1 MSKQEAVLEFSAN
14 VLKDVGVFDA
24 SGEGFLSYLAGDLP
38 KPVTIGPKRLCLPV
52 RAILED
58 GQWERRIAFAPLAE
72 QISQG
77 PSPVLNAFKEFVQL
91 RLKETF
97 KAVITALMEL
107 AIDQKRHKGLK
118 ADAAKYLQ
126 LLVEADQKT
135 LDTLIRVLNAVGTAP
150 EKRLVSLFL
159 KNGGEGGALRS
170 CVVSFPIM
178 EDTADEDTTTFFGV
192 KMARKTK
199 DKHLIVNLLEYVLGN
214 EEERKAFTKSSNDG
228 EAPYFH
234 SLLLSFHAMA
244 THLNKLID
252 RHKAGCSHLDGLRF
266 ELAWTEQLVDFTN
279 FASTH
284 GRAIPVLPGNRG
296 KERDEAIQKEK
307 EALALDADDLGLAE
321 EDRPRRGNSD
331 ERDRERNRRDEPE
344 RERSWRDGRRD
355 EPEER
360 GSRRDRDRDRDEPR
374 VEIGRDDSGGRSL
387 SEILGRSGRGRDDD
401 RDEGRSRRDE
411 GRRGGRDSG
420 GRNSRYTS
428 RRGGRSW

>member
-1 MSKQEAVLEFSAN
+1 MSKKEAVLEFEAA

-24 SGEGFLSYLAGDLP
+24 SGEGFLSYLADDIA
-38 KPVTIGPKRLCLPV
+38 KPVTIGNKRLCLPTSD
-52 RAILED
+52 ILED

-97 KAVITALMEL
+97 KAVILALMEL

-118 ADAAKYLQ
+118 ADAAKFLQ

-135 LDTLIRVLNAVGTAP
+135 MDTLVRVINALGTAP

-178 EDTADEDTTTFFGV
+178 DDAGDEDTTTFFGV

-244 THLNKLID
+244 SHLNKLID
-252 RHKAGCSHLDGLRF
+252 RHSPACSALTGLRF

-279 FASTH
+279 FAATH

-296 KERDEAIQKEK
+296 KERDEAVKK
-307 EALALDADDLGLAE
+307 EALELGGDDLGLVE
-321 EDRPRRGNSD
+321 EDRPRRNSD
-331 ERDRERNRRDEPE
+331 ERDRERNRREEGNRERTWRDSRREEPE
-344 RERSWRDGRRD
+344 D
-355 EPEER
+355 
-360 GSRRDRDRDRDEPR
+360 RDRDRDRGERDE
-374 VEIGRDDSGGRSL
+374 GGGRSL
-387 SEILGRSGRGRDDD
+387 AEILGRSGRDRDRDDD
-401 RDEGRSRRDE
+401 RDRDRGRRDE
-411 GRRGGRDSG
+411 GRRGGRDG
-420 GRNSRYTS
+420 GRNSRYSS
-428 RRGGRSW
+428 RRGSGRSW

>member
-52 RAILED
+52 RAILDD
-58 GQWERRIAFAPLAE
+58 GQWDQRIAFAPLAE

-97 KAVITALMEL
+97 KAVILSLMEL

-118 ADAAKYLQ
+118 ADAAKFLQ

-135 LDTLIRVLNAVGTAP
+135 MDTLVRVLNAVGTAP

-178 EDTADEDTTTFFGV
+178 EDAPAEDTTTFFGV

-279 FASTH
+279 FAHTH
-284 GRAIPVLPGNRG
+284 GRVIPVLPGNRG
-296 KERDEAIQKEK
+296 KEREEAIKK
-307 EALALDADDLGLAE
+307 EALELSADDLGLAE
-321 EDRPRRGNSD
+321 EDRPRRNSD

-344 RERSWRDGRRD
+344 RERSWRDSRRE
-355 EPEER
+355 EPEDR
-360 GSRRDRDRDRDEPR
+360 GSRRDRDYDREEPR
-374 VEIGRDDSGGRSL
+374 VEISRDDSGGRSL
-387 SEILGRSGRGRDDD
+387 SDILGRAGRGRDDD
-401 RDEGRSRRDE
+401 REERGRSRDRD
-411 GRRGGRDSG
+411 GGRDG

-428 RRGGRSW
+428 RRGGRAW

>member
-1 MSKQEAVLEFSAN
+1 MSKQEAVLEFETN

-24 SGEGFLSYLAGDLP
+24 SGEGFLSYLHAAEDLP
-38 KPVTIGPKRLCLPV
+38 KPVTIGPKRLCLPT
-52 RAILED
+52 RQILDD
-58 GQWERRIAFAPLAE
+58 GTWERRIAFAPLAE

-77 PSPVLNAFKEFVQL
+77 PSPVLNAYKEYVQL

-97 KAVITALMEL
+97 KATILGLMEL

-118 ADAAKYLQ
+118 ADAAKFLQ

-135 LDTLIRVLNAVGTAP
+135 MDTLVRVMNAVAAAP

-178 EDTADEDTTTFFGV
+178 EDAAAEDTTTFFGV

-199 DKHLIVNLLEYVLGN
+199 DKHLIVSLLEYVLGN

-252 RHKAGCSHLDGLRF
+252 RHKAAIPDLGGLRF
-266 ELAWTEQLVDFTN
+266 ELLWTEQLVDFTN
-279 FASTH
+279 FAASH

-296 KERDEAIQKEK
+296 KERDEAIKKESL
-307 EALALDADDLGLAE
+307 ELAGDDLGLVE
-321 EDRPRRGNSD
+321 EDRPRRNSD
-331 ERDRERNRRDEPE
+331 ERDRERNRRDERDDE
-344 RERSWRDGRRD
+344 RPRR
-355 EPEER
+355 EER
-360 GSRRDRDRDRDEPR
+360 DRYSERREEPR
-374 VEIGRDDSGGRSL
+374 VDIERDEGGGRSL
-387 SEILGRSGRGRDDD
+387 ADILGRSGRDRDDDD
-401 RDEGRSRRDE
+401 RDDRSRGTSRRDE
-411 GRRGGRDSG
+411 GRRGGRGDG

-428 RRGGRSW
+428 RRGSGRSW

>member
-1 MSKQEAVLEFSAN
+1 MSKKEVVLEFEAN

-24 SGEGFLSYLAGDLP
+24 SGEGFLSYLADDIA
-38 KPVTIGPKRLCLPV
+38 KPVTIGPKRLCLPTA
-52 RAILED
+52 AILED

-77 PSPVLNAFKEFVQL
+77 PSPVLNAYKEYVQL

-97 KAVITALMEL
+97 KAVIIGLMEL

-118 ADAAKYLQ
+118 ADAAKFLQ

-135 LDTLIRVLNAVGTAP
+135 LDTLVRVINALGTAP

-178 EDTADEDTTTFFGV
+178 DDAGAEDTTTFFGV

-214 EEERKAFTKSSNDG
+214 EEERKAFTKSSSDG

-252 RHKAGCSHLDGLRF
+252 RHSPAVSSLSGLRF

-279 FASTH
+279 FAATH

-296 KERDEAIQKEK
+296 KERDEAVKK
-307 EALALDADDLGLAE
+307 EALELGGDDLGLVE
-321 EDRPRRGNSD
+321 EDRPRRNSD
-331 ERDRERNRRDEPE
+331 ERDRERNRRDEGT
-344 RERSWRDGRRD
+344 RERNWRDSRRE

-360 GSRRDRDRDRDEPR
+360 DRDRERDRGSRDE
-374 VEIGRDDSGGRSL
+374 ERDDSGGRSL
-387 SEILGRSGRGRDDD
+387 AEILGRSGRDRDDD
-401 RDEGRSRRDE
+401 RDSGRGRRDE
-411 GRRGGRDSG
+411 GRRGGRDT

-428 RRGGRSW
+428 RRGTGRSW

>member
-1 MSKQEAVLEFSAN
+1 MSKQEAVLEFEAN

-24 SGEGFLSYLAGDLP
+24 SGEGFLSYLADDLP
-38 KPVTIGPKRLCLPV
+38 KPVTIGNKRLCLPT
-52 RAILED
+52 RQILDD
-58 GQWERRIAFAPLAE
+58 GTWERRIAFAPLAE

-77 PSPVLNAFKEFVQL
+77 PSPVLNAYKEYVQL

-97 KAVITALMEL
+97 KAVILALMEL

-118 ADAAKYLQ
+118 ADAAKFLQ

-135 LDTLIRVLNAVGTAP
+135 LDTLIRVLNAVAAAP

-178 EDTADEDTTTFFGV
+178 EDAAAEDTTTFFGV

-199 DKHLIVNLLEYVLGN
+199 DKHLIVNLLEYVLGS
-214 EEERKAFTKSSNDG
+214 EEERKAYTKSSNDG

-252 RHKAGCSHLDGLRF
+252 RHKAGCSSLDGLRF

-279 FASTH
+279 FAATH

-296 KERDEAIQKEK
+296 KERDEAIKKESL
-307 EALALDADDLGLAE
+307 ELDDADLGLAE
-321 EDRPRRGNSD
+321 EDRPRRGDSD
-331 ERDRERNRRDEPE
+331 VRDRERNRRDGRDE
-344 RERSWRDGRRD
+344 RDERPRRD
-355 EPEER
+355 ER
-360 GSRRDRDRDRDEPR
+360 DRRDREEPR
-374 VEIGRDDSGGRSL
+374 IEIDRDDSGGRSL
-387 SEILGRSGRGRDDD
+387 ADILGRAGRGRDDD
-401 RDEGRSRRDE
+401 DRDDSRRGSSRRD
-411 GRRGGRDSG
+411 GARDRGGRGDG

-428 RRGGRSW
+428 RRGSGRSW

>member
-1 MSKQEAVLEFSAN
+1 MSKKEAVLEFEAA

-24 SGEGFLSYLAGDLP
+24 SGEGFLSYLADDIA
-38 KPVTIGPKRLCLPV
+38 KPVTIGNKRLCLPTSD
-52 RAILED
+52 ILED

-97 KAVITALMEL
+97 KAVILALMEL

-118 ADAAKYLQ
+118 ADAAKFLQ

-135 LDTLIRVLNAVGTAP
+135 MDTLVRVINALGTAP

-178 EDTADEDTTTFFGV
+178 DDAGDEDTTTFFGV

-244 THLNKLID
+244 SHLNKLID
-252 RHKAGCSHLDGLRF
+252 RHSPACSTLAGLRF

-279 FASTH
+279 FAATH

-296 KERDEAIQKEK
+296 KERDEAVKK
-307 EALALDADDLGLAE
+307 EALELGGDDLGLVE
-321 EDRPRRGNSD
+321 EDRPRRNSD
-331 ERDRERNRRDEPE
+331 ERDRERNRREEGNRERTWRDSRREEPE
-344 RERSWRDGRRD
+344 D
-355 EPEER
+355 
-360 GSRRDRDRDRDEPR
+360 RDRDRDRGERDE
-374 VEIGRDDSGGRSL
+374 GGGRSL
-387 SEILGRSGRGRDDD
+387 AEILGRSGRDRDRDDD
-401 RDEGRSRRDE
+401 RDRGRRDE
-411 GRRGGRDSG
+411 GRRGGRDG
-420 GRNSRYTS
+420 GRNSRYSS
-428 RRGGRSW
+428 RRGSGRSW

>member
-24 SGEGFLSYLAGDLP
+24 SGEGFLSYLADDLP

-52 RAILED
+52 RSILED

-77 PSPVLNAFKEFVQL
+77 PSPVLNAFKEYVQL

-97 KAVITALMEL
+97 KVVIISLMEL
-107 AIDQKRHKGLK
+107 AVDQKRHKGLK
-118 ADAAKYLQ
+118 ADAAKFLQ

-135 LDTLIRVLNAVGTAP
+135 LDTLIRVLNAVGSAP

-178 EDTADEDTTTFFGV
+178 EDAAAEDTTTFFGV

-252 RHKAGCSHLDGLRF
+252 RHKAGCSSLDGLRF
-266 ELAWTEQLVDFTN
+266 GLEWTEQLVDFTN
-279 FASTH
+279 FAATH

-296 KERDEAIQKEK
+296 KERDEAIKK
-307 EALALDADDLGLAE
+307 EALELDADDLGLAE
-321 EDRPRRGNSD
+321 EDRPRRGDSD
-331 ERDRERNRRDEPE
+331 VRDRERSRRDEPE
-344 RERSWRDGRRD
+344 RERSWRDSRRE

-360 GSRRDRDRDRDEPR
+360 GSRRDRDEREEPSRSRDE
-374 VEIGRDDSGGRSL
+374 DGGRSL
-387 SEILGRSGRGRDDD
+387 SDILRGAGRGGDDD
-401 RDEGRSRRDE
+401 RDRGRSSRDE
-411 GRRGGRDSG
+411 GRRGGRDG

-428 RRGGRSW
+428 RRGTGRNW

>member
-52 RAILED
+52 RAILDD
-58 GQWERRIAFAPLAE
+58 GQWDQRIAFAPLAE

-97 KAVITALMEL
+97 KAVILSLMEL

-118 ADAAKYLQ
+118 ADAAKFLQ

-135 LDTLIRVLNAVGTAP
+135 MDTLVRVLNAVGTAP

-178 EDTADEDTTTFFGV
+178 EDAPAEDTTTFFGV

-244 THLNKLID
+244 SHLNKLID
-252 RHKAGCSHLDGLRF
+252 RHKAACSHLDGLRF

-279 FASTH
+279 FAQTH
-284 GRAIPVLPGNRG
+284 GRVIPVLPGNRG
-296 KERDEAIQKEK
+296 KEREEAIKK
-307 EALALDADDLGLAE
+307 EALELSADDLGLAE
-321 EDRPRRGNSD
+321 EDRPRRNSD

-344 RERSWRDGRRD
+344 RERSWRDSRRE

-360 GSRRDRDRDRDEPR
+360 GSRRDRDYDREEPR
-374 VEIGRDDSGGRSL
+374 VEISRDDSGGRSL
-387 SEILGRSGRGRDDD
+387 SDILGRSGRGRDDD
-401 RDEGRSRRDE
+401 RDERGRGRD
-411 GRRGGRDSG
+411 RGGRDGGRDG

-428 RRGGRSW
+428 RRGGRAW

>member
-1 MSKQEAVLEFSAN
+1 MSKQEVVLEFSAN

-24 SGEGFLSYLAGDLP
+24 SGEGFLSYLADDIP
-38 KPVTIGPKRLCLPV
+38 KPVTIGPKRLCLPS

-58 GQWERRIAFAPLAE
+58 GTWDRRIAFAPLAE

-77 PSPVLNAFKEFVQL
+77 PSPVLNAFKEYVQL

-97 KAVITALMEL
+97 KATILALMEL

-118 ADAAKYLQ
+118 ADAAKFLQ

-135 LDTLIRVLNAVGTAP
+135 LDTLVRVLNAIGTAP

-159 KNGGEGGALRS
+159 KNGGENGALRS

-178 EDTADEDTTTFFGV
+178 DDAPAEDTTTFFGV

-214 EEERKAFTKSSNDG
+214 EEERKGYTKSSNDG

-252 RHKAGCSHLDGLRF
+252 RHKASCPDLAGLRF
-266 ELAWTEQLVDFTN
+266 NLDWTEQLVDFTN
-279 FASTH
+279 FAATH

-296 KERDEAIQKEK
+296 KERDEAIKK
-307 EALALDADDLGLAE
+307 EALELDSDDLGLAE
-321 EDRPRRGNSD
+321 EDRPRRGDSD
-331 ERDRERNRRDEPE
+331 VRDRERNRRDEP
-344 RERSWRDGRRD
+344 RERSWRGDRRD
-355 EPEER
+355 EPE
-360 GSRRDRDRDRDEPR
+360 DRDR
-374 VEIGRDDSGGRSL
+374 VEIERDDSGGRSL
-387 SEILGRSGRGRDDD
+387 AEILGRSGRDRDDD
-401 RDEGRSRRDE
+401 RDEPRRGSSRRDG
-411 GRRGGRDSG
+411 GRDRGGRDG

-428 RRGGRSW
+428 KRGSRSW

>member
-1 MSKQEAVLEFSAN
+1 MSKQEAVLEFETN

-24 SGEGFLSYLAGDLP
+24 SGEGFLSYLADDLP
-38 KPVTIGPKRLCLPV
+38 KPVTIGPKRLCLPT
-52 RAILED
+52 RQILDD
-58 GQWERRIAFAPLAE
+58 GTWDRRIAFAPLAE

-77 PSPVLNAFKEFVQL
+77 PSPVLNAYKEYVQL

-97 KAVITALMEL
+97 KAVILALMEL

-118 ADAAKYLQ
+118 ADAAKFLQ

-135 LDTLIRVLNAVGTAP
+135 MDTLVRVLNALGSAP

-159 KNGGEGGALRS
+159 KNGGEHGALRS

-178 EDTADEDTTTFFGV
+178 EDAAAEDTTTFFGV

-199 DKHLIVNLLEYVLGN
+199 DKHLIVSLLEYVLGN
-214 EEERKAFTKSSNDG
+214 EEERKAYTKSSNDG

-252 RHKAGCSHLDGLRF
+252 RHKAGCSSLAGLRF
-266 ELAWTEQLVDFTN
+266 ELLWTEQLVDFTN
-279 FASTH
+279 FAATH

-296 KERDEAIQKEK
+296 KEREEAIKKESL
-307 EALALDADDLGLAE
+307 ELEGDDLGLAE
-321 EDRPRRGNSD
+321 EDRPRRGDSD
-331 ERDRERNRRDEPE
+331 VRDRERNRRD
-344 RERSWRDGRRD
+344 
-355 EPEER
+355 
-360 GSRRDRDRDRDEPR
+360 DRDRDERPRRDEGRRSERDEPR
-374 VEIGRDDSGGRSL
+374 VEIDRDSSGGRSL
-387 SEILGRSGRGRDDD
+387 ADILGRAGRDRDDD
-401 RDEGRSRRDE
+401 RDEPRRGSSRRDG
-411 GRRGGRDSG
+411 GRDRGGRGDG

-428 RRGGRSW
+428 RRGSGRSW